1 MLLDAKLSPRV
12 LAGLVILLIVM
23 LVWSTV
29 AASTPNQQGYPP
41 PGPESGGV
49 PAVESTQMTTTPAA
63 YPAAGTD
70 LNTQTPVPIGV
81 QNSGQAPGSS
91 PGDSATLGQ
100 QTPTEATS
108 RGIVFLWLGFTATFL
123 IFLITVVGSV
133 LLFTRRN
140 ES

>member
-1 MLLDAKLSPRV
+1 MLLRAKLAPRAF
-12 LAGLVILLIVM
+12 AGLIILLTVLLIR
-23 LVWSTV
+23 STV
-29 AASTPNQQGYPP
+29 AASAPNQQGYPP
-41 PGPESGGV
+41 PGAESGGV
-49 PAVESTQMTTTPAA
+49 PAVESIQMTATPAA

-70 LNTQTPVPIGV
+70 LNVQTPVPIGV
-81 QNSGQAPGSS
+81 QNSGQAPGSNL
-91 PGDSATLGQ
+91 GDSAQ
-100 QTPTEATS
+100 QEPTEATS